1 MTSKL
6 YDLQQLRE
14 SLETVHFDKRQV
26 FTSSHGSVQVLHH
39 LLDIYLRSVRVLI
52 LRSTTVGSF
61 CAGADLIERRTMT
74 QVQVS
79 KFLYDLR
86 DTLGRLE
93 DLPMPT
99 IAAIDGPALGGG
111 LEMGLACDLRVA
123 GH

>member
-26 FTSSHGSVQVLHH
+26 FTSSHGSVKVLHH

-86 DTLGRLE
+86 DALGRLE